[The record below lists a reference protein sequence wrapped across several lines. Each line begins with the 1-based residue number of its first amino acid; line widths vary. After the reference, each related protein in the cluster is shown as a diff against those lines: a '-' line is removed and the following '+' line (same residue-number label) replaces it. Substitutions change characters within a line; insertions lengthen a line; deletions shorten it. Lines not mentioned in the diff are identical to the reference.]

1 VETAALRVVHLGS
14 ERIRVHWPRWFR
26 SLGPSLDDVLA
37 AIPGAAGVSGNALT
51 GNVLVVFDPTV
62 TDAASVLEAL
72 RRVDETLAPQPPS
85 DPRTPILDEEDRAA
99 IAQGTVLL
107 ATAGAALVATALRPL
122 TGHPPRP
129 SGGSLAASVVL
140 GLLED
145 FHVVAVEARRREA
158 GPAPGDF
165 GLKLATAVVL
175 GLSRSHVGLALLALT
190 SLRALTAG
198 HARQRAREAYARAS
212 PLRFPVEAGEEV
224 EIAPGARTPLPG
236 RVVSGRG
243 SCLDRMGRL
252 TPIAPGDRV
261 DAGSRLLGERFRLEV
276 EPPALPSSVPRPVP
290 QPHSP
295 AARYELLVTPIAAAA
310 ALVTLALTRSRR
322 VALSTLLVLDP
333 HPAVVG
339 AEVAA
344 ESASARLARSGL
356 VVRSTRSWFVRLPD
370 VLLVDGVR
378 PLLDTPEAGSP
389 PALSG
394 EARALASTCAAH
406 GVELL
411 VALPPEAAATAAE
424 RALADLGIAAVRMT
438 LVDEIR
444 ARQARGEVVGVVAD
458 SVDAAES
465 LAAADL
471 GIAVTGGI
479 AGGFPGAADLLA
491 ADLAAVRIV
500 LDVARRRERAERDAI
515 AVSVVAT
522 LVGAAW
528 EILGRPGLRRLAFE
542 VGAAGLASTGLAWWR
557 LRGGDDARRVRGAQL
572 VDPEPERWGAR
583 SVDDV
588 MDALDTRDTGLTA
601 EEAAARIRPRPVV
614 RERSPFAAA
623 LLEQL
628 RSPLMAA
635 LGIGATLSLFM
646 RSVADVGLIGA
657 VVGAN
662 ATIGA
667 VEESRVGRAVEALRQ
682 MGSTTAHVL
691 RGGMRT
697 RIPADQLVPGDL
709 LLLSAG
715 DRVPADARLVKTR
728 GLQVDEAALTG
739 ESLPVAKSAS
749 GATDQSR
756 IVLEGSDVTVGH
768 GRALVVAV
776 GADTRLGATAAALGL
791 EPTPESPLNRR
802 LSRMVREVM
811 PVAIGGAVLVV
822 LIGLLR
828 RRPLLGQLAIGAS
841 TAIAAVPEGLPLLAR
856 IGQTGVGRRLA
867 ERNALVR
874 RLAAVE
880 ALGRVDV
887 ACVDK
892 TGTLTTGRLALQLLS
907 DGDDEV
913 AFDTALSP
921 RLRDLLRAA
930 AVACPRPNSSA
941 AGAHPTDVAVL
952 EAARACG
959 LEDELLPE
967 RDREAPFDPARA
979 FHAAVL
985 AGRLCVKGSPEG
997 VVSRCFAERRLGVDL
1012 PLDEGRG
1019 SELLERADRLA
1030 ARGFRVLLV
1039 AEGDAEGDVHD
1050 PRGLVAL
1057 GLLGIADSV
1066 RPGAASAVARC
1077 RAAGVW
1083 MIMLTGDHPETAREI
1098 ARQVGVDAAPER
1110 VLTGEDI
1117 GSLSDS
1123 ELDERLATTSVI
1135 ARIAPLEKVR
1145 VVTSLQRCGH
1155 VVAMTGDGVNDA
1167 PALRLADV
1175 GVAMGRGGT
1184 EVARQAADVVLAD
1197 DDVSTLVDALIEGR
1211 TFWANIR
1218 RSLGYLLGGNLGE
1231 VGFLVGAGLLGP
1243 GTPVTARQILAVNL
1257 GSDVLPALALVVQE
1271 PRTRDLEQLARE
1283 GEAALEGPL
1292 RQEILRRGIS
1302 IAVPSLAAYTL
1313 ALRGG
1318 RQAQSVGYGSIIG
1331 CQLAHAMEASVEEGA
1346 ATPNALRAVGL
1357 SVALLAATLVLPP
1370 LRTALGLAP
1379 LGPTGWLL
1387 IGTAAAAS
1395 VALER
1400 TLPIGAVSTR
1410 AGRSEPDGRRG

>member
-1 VETAALRVVHLGS
+1 VETDALRVIHLGS

-26 SLGPSLDDVLA
+26 SPGPSLDDLLTA
-37 AIPGAAGVSGNALT
+37 LPGAAGVSGNALT

-72 RRVDETLAPQPPS
+72 RGLDETLEPQAPS
-85 DPRTPILDEEDRAA
+85 DPRTPILGEEDRAA

-107 ATAGAALVATALRPL
+107 ATAGAGFAVMALRQL
-122 TGHPPRP
+122 TGRASRS
-129 SGGSLAASVVL
+129 SGAGLAAAVVL
-140 GLLED
+140 GLLDD
-145 FHVVAVEARRREA
+145 FHVVAVEARRREP

-165 GLKLATAVVL
+165 GLKLASAVVL
-175 GLSRSHVGLALLALT
+175 AFARSPVGLVLLAAT

-212 PLRFPVEAGEEV
+212 PVRVPVEPGDEL
-224 EIAPGARTPLPG
+224 EIAPGRRTPLPG

-243 SCLDRMGRL
+243 SALDRMGRL
-252 TPIAPGDRV
+252 TAVGPGDRV
-261 DAGSRLLGERFRLEV
+261 DAGARLLGERFRLV
-276 EPPALPSSVPRPVP
+276 LDAPPQPRSVVRPMP
-290 QPHSP
+290 QPHPPS
-295 AARYELLVTPIAAAA
+295 ARYELLATPIAAAA
-310 ALVTLALTRSRR
+310 ALATLALTRSRTA
-322 VALSTLLVLDP
+322 ALSTLLVLDP

-339 AEVAA
+339 GEVAA

-356 VVRSTRSWFVRLPD
+356 VVRSTRSWFVHHPD
-370 VLLVDGVR
+370 VLFVDGMR
-378 PLLDTPEAGSP
+378 PLLDAPGVGSSP
-389 PALSG
+389 MLSG
-394 EARALASTCAAH
+394 EARALASTCAAQ
-406 GVELL
+406 GVELR
-411 VALPPEAAATAAE
+411 VALTPGTEASIDE
-424 RALADLGIAAVRMT
+424 QVLEELGIAVVRT
-438 LVDEIR
+438 SSIVEEIQ
-444 ARQARGEVVGVVAD
+444 ARQARGALVGLVAD

-479 AGGFPGAADLLA
+479 AGGFTATADLLA
-491 ADLAAVRIV
+491 PDLAAVRTV
-500 LDVARRRERAERDAI
+500 LDVARRREQAEREAI
-515 AVSVVAT
+515 SVSIIAT
-522 LVGAAW
+522 VVGAAW

-542 VGAAGLASTGLAWWR
+542 VGAASLVAVGLAWWR
-557 LRGGDDARRVRGAQL
+557 LRGDDGVRQKRGARL
-572 VDPEPERWGAR
+572 VDPQPERWGAR
-583 SVDDV
+583 SVEDIV
-588 MDALDTRDTGLTA
+588 DALGASQTGLTA
-601 EEAAARIRPRPVV
+601 EEAAARLRPRPVAH
-614 RERSPFAAA
+614 ERSPFAAA

-628 RSPLMAA
+628 RSPLTVA
-635 LGIGATLSLFM
+635 LGVGAGLSLFM

-662 ATIGA
+662 AAIGA

-682 MGSTTAHVL
+682 MGSTSAQVL
-691 RGGMRT
+691 RGGVRT
-697 RIPADQLVPGDL
+697 RIPADQVVPGDL

-715 DRVPADARLVKTR
+715 DRVPADARLIRTH

-739 ESLPVAKSAS
+739 ESLPVAKSAT
-749 GATDQSR
+749 GETDASR

-768 GRALVVAV
+768 ARALVVAV
-776 GADTRLGATAAALGL
+776 GPDSRLGATAAALGL
-791 EPTPESPLNRR
+791 APTPESPLNRR

-811 PVAIGGAVLVV
+811 PFAIGGALLVV
-822 LIGLLR
+822 LTGLLR

-892 TGTLTTGRLALQLLS
+892 TGTLTTGRLSLQVLT
-907 DGDDEV
+907 DGDEEA
-913 AFDTALSP
+913 AFHSTLKP
-921 RLRDLLRAA
+921 PLRDLLRAA
-930 AVACPRPNSSA
+930 AVACPRPDSSS

-952 EAARACG
+952 EAVRACG
-959 LEDELLPE
+959 LERELLPE
-967 RDREAPFDPARA
+967 RDHEAPFDPARA

-985 AGRLCVKGSPEG
+985 EGRLCVKGSPEA
-997 VVSRCFAERRLGVDL
+997 VVPRCVRERRRGAER
-1012 PLDEGRG
+1012 PLDATRRHA
-1019 SELLERADRLA
+1019 LLEQAHRLA

-1039 AEGDAEGDVHD
+1039 AEGEGDCDVHD

-1066 RPGAASAVARC
+1066 RPGAASAAARC
-1077 RAAGVW
+1077 RAAGVR

-1098 ARQVGVDAAPER
+1098 ARQVGLDTSLEH
-1110 VLTGEDI
+1110 VLTGQEI
-1117 GSLSDS
+1117 GTLSDDA
-1123 ELDERLATTSVI
+1123 LDERLARTSVI

-1145 VVTSLQRCGH
+1145 VVTSLQRSGH

-1184 EVARQAADVVLAD
+1184 EVARQAADVVLVD

-1211 TFWANIR
+1211 TFWANVR

-1243 GTPVTARQILAVNL
+1243 TTPVTARQILAVNL

-1271 PRTRDLEQLARE
+1271 PRTRDLERLARE

-1292 RQEILRRGIS
+1292 RREILRRGIS
-1302 IAVPSLAAYTL
+1302 IAAPSLGAYALAAG
-1313 ALRGG
+1313 GG
-1318 RQAQSVGYGSIIG
+1318 RQAQSVGYGSIMA
-1331 CQLAHAMEASVEEGA
+1331 CQLAHALQSSVEEGA

-1357 SVALLAATLVLPP
+1357 AAALLAATLVLPP

-1387 IGTAAAAS
+1387 IGLAAAVS

-1400 TLPIGAVSTR
+1400 MLPIGRVPAT
-1410 AGRSEPDGRRG
+1410 